1 MAHKGTA
8 VGNGLLLG
16 WQARTWQ
23 TVALVALALLVL
35 TNLAWL
41 QSGGAGSGDGHAS
54 LPAGPMPTPERVIY
68 EYGTPADVGVE
79 PPPLVDATPTPLQ
92 PGERC
97 AGGQII
103 RRLPNG
109 WEGLG
114 QRCTP

>member
-1 MAHKGTA
+1 MAHNETA
-8 VGNGLLLG
+8 VGGGLLLG
-16 WQARTWQ
+16 WQPRTWQ
-23 TVALVALALLVL
+23 TVALVALGLLVL

-41 QSGGAGSGDGHAS
+41 QSGRAEPDGGHTG
-54 LPAGPMPTPERVIY
+54 LPAGPMPAPERVIY
-68 EYGTPADVGVE
+68 EYGKPADVAVE
-79 PPPLVDATPTPLQ
+79 PPPLVDATPTPLR